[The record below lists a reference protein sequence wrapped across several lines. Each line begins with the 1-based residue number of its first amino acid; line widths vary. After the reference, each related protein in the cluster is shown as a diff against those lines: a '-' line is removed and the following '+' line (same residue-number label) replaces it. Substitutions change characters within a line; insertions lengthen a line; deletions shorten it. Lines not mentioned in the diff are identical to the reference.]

1 MGSLGGS
8 PRGAGAG
15 GRDFRRVAGGG
26 SDANVE
32 IIRLLFAYTVPMRRI
47 YMSFMQRQ
55 GWHCQFLEEDLKTAL
70 PKKLAFLSQDMIL
83 QLARRGGAVLNLE
96 TEQAIRHGI
105 DIGRGGVWLNLSDE
119 QYRKLK

>member
-1 MGSLGGS
+1 M
-8 PRGAGAG
+8 AGLAG
-15 GRDFRRVAGGG
+15 LAEPAELSVDYFRL
-26 SDANVE
+26 
-32 IIRLLFAYTVPMRRI
+32 IFAYTVPMHRV

-96 TEQAIRHGI
+96 AEQAIRHGI
-105 DIGRGGVWLNLSDE
+105 DTGRGGVWLNLNED

>member
-1 MGSLGGS
+1 VIRSASAAGLSLS
-8 PRGAGAG
+8 ATGA
-15 GRDFRRVAGGG
+15 
-26 SDANVE
+26 NL
-32 IIRLLFAYTVPMRRI
+32 RLIFAYTVAMHRA

-96 TEQAIRHGI
+96 TEQAIHHGI
-105 DIGRGGVWLNLSDE
+105 DIGRGGVWLNLNDN